1 MDDDDSNGHTINEDL
16 RLMGVPG
23 DDEEDLGEERDA
35 LRGLGSQGDPIDLAA
50 GAGDG
55 DGEGR
60 GDGTGTDSNTGGTG
74 SSCLGRCGTRQRAST
89 SEVWNDFDKIYK
101 MINGVNVRWKARCH
115 HCKGLLSAHSSSGT
129 SYLSRHRD
137 GCLKKLGKAAM
148 TQSHISFNPDGTPK
162 FWEYKPDVARSE
174 MCRLI
179 SRLDLPIC
187 IAESAAFEE
196 YIRKAHNPRFTSV
209 SRQTTTRDITK
220 YFADHRAKLAESLR
234 TNVSSIAI
242 TSDIWSGNAKEDY
255 LSVVIHYV
263 NSAWELEK
271 RIIGLRLIDVSHSGE
286 NIAERVHAVV
296 DEFKLTDKTFS
307 ITLDNASANSTA
319 MTILT
324 PLLSGYIGDMF
335 LHQRCAC
342 HIINLIVKS
351 GLKRLKPYLEA
362 FRTAISFLNSSNQRI
377 ALYKTFCTAM
387 GVRPRK
393 FGLDMDVRWNSTYLM
408 LKHLIP
414 YRSTFDVFIQTH
426 YPKGD
431 GNTPLLTDQHWYI
444 AEKVLTFLEM
454 FYDATCVLSGV
465 YYPTSPLIMHHI
477 LQIANHL
484 DAYENDP
491 LLRTVVA
498 PMKTK
503 FLKYWRDIPL
513 PYSFAFILDPR
524 AKLKAQ
530 LSEVFNKYDSKF
542 GEVRLQRAPQPSRAA
557 TTNASFGI
565 VSELSTYLDNVLT
578 VPVSTISSESAFS
591 LTSRIIEERRRRLNP
606 EMVEMLTCIKDW
618 EEGEARAQHTAED
631 KELEDSFSNLFLDD
645 VAQEA

>member
-1 MDDDDSNGHTINEDL
+1 MDDDDSTGHTINEDL

-50 GAGDG
+50 RAGDG

-60 GDGTGTDSNTGGTG
+60 GRV
-74 SSCLGRCGTRQRAST
+74 LGPTPTQ
-89 SEVWNDFDKIYK
+89 

-115 HCKGLLSAHSSSGT
+115 HSKGLLSARSSSGT
-129 SYLSRHRD
+129 SHLSRHRD

-148 TQSHISFNPDGTPK
+148 TQSHVSFNPHGTPR
-162 FWEYKPDVARSE
+162 FWEYKPDVACSE

-196 YIRKAHNPRFTSV
+196 YIRKAHNPRFTFV

-220 YFADHRAKLAESLR
+220 YFADHHAKLVESLR

-242 TSDIWSGNAKEDY
+242 TSDIWSVNAKEDY

-271 RIIGLRLIDVSHSGE
+271 RIIGLRLIDVSHSGK

-296 DEFKLTDKTFS
+296 DEFKFTDKTFS
-307 ITLDNASANSTA
+307 VTLDNASANSTA

-324 PLLSGYIGDMF
+324 HLLSSYVGDMF
-335 LHQRCAC
+335 SHQ
-342 HIINLIVKS
+342 
-351 GLKRLKPYLEA
+351 
-362 FRTAISFLNSSNQRI
+362 
-377 ALYKTFCTAM
+377 
-387 GVRPRK
+387 
-393 FGLDMDVRWNSTYLM
+393 RWNSTYLV

-477 LQIANHL
+477 FQIANRL

-503 FLKYWRDIPL
+503 VLKYWRDIPL
-513 PYSFAFILDPR
+513 LYSFAFILDPR
-524 AKLKAQ
+524 AKLKGFTRLDCRGHHNLLELVTKELTGKFDDDDFNILNWWHEHQ
-530 LSEVFNKYDSKF
+530 ITYPVLSILAKD
-542 GEVRLQRAPQPSRAA
+542 
-557 TTNASFGI
+557 
-565 VSELSTYLDNVLT
+565 VLT
-578 VPVSTISSESAFS
+578 VPVFTISSESVFS
-591 LTSRIIEERRRRLNP
+591 LTGRIIEERRCRLNP
-606 EMVEMLTCIKDW
+606 EMVEMMTCIKDW
-618 EEGEARAQHTAED
+618 EEDEARAQHTVED
-631 KELEDSFSNLFLDD
+631 KELRFILQPVS
-645 VAQEA
+645 